1 LNVGIVGY
9 GVYVP
14 RYRIKVEE
22 IARIWGDDGESIKRE
37 LKISEKTVPSLDEDT
52 STIAVEAARN
62 ALKMSGINPK
72 EIGAIYVGSES
83 HPYTVKPTATIVA
96 EAIEANL
103 ETTAADYEFACKA
116 GTAAIQT
123 CMGLVSSG
131 MIKYGLAIGSDTAQG
146 APGDALEYTASAGG
160 AAFIIG
166 KGNVIARFE
175 GTLSYTTDTPD
186 FWRREGQNY
195 PSHGGRFTGSPAYF
209 KHVFNASKGLMNK
222 LKLKPE
228 DFDYAV
234 FHQPNGKFPRKVA
247 SMLGFTAEQIE
258 DGILVDRV
266 GNLYSGSSILGFAK
280 ILDIAE
286 PGERIL
292 LTSFGSGAGSD
303 SFSVVV
309 EEQIKKMRGKAP
321 SVEEFVND
329 RKYIDYA
336 IYVKLRRQL
345 KV

>member
-1 LNVGIVGY
+1 MNVGIVGY

-14 RYRIKVEE
+14 GYRIKVEE
-22 IARIWGDDGESIKRE
+22 IARVWGGDGVSIKRE
-37 LKISEKTVPSLDEDT
+37 LKISEKAVPELDEDT
-52 STIAVEAARN
+52 STMAVEAARN

-72 EIGAIYVGSES
+72 EIGAVYVGSES
-83 HPYTVKPTATIVA
+83 HPYTVKPTATVVV

-103 ETTAADYEFACKA
+103 EAMAADYEFACKA

-131 MIKYGLAIGSDTAQG
+131 MIKYGVAIGSDAAQG
-146 APGDALEYTASAGG
+146 APGDALEYTASAGS
-160 AAFIIG
+160 AAFIVG
-166 KGNVIARFE
+166 KKNSIARFE

-186 FWRREGQNY
+186 FWRREGQSY
-195 PSHGGRFTGSPAYF
+195 PSHGGRFTGTPAYF
-209 KHVFNASKGLMNK
+209 KHVFNASKGLMDK
-222 LKLKPE
+222 LKLAPK

-247 SMLGFTAEQIE
+247 SMLGFNAEQIE
-258 DGILVDRV
+258 EGILVDRV
-266 GNLYSGSSILGFAK
+266 GNLYSGSSMLGFAK

-286 PGERIL
+286 PGNRIL

-309 EEQIKKMRGKAP
+309 EDGIKDKRNKIL
-321 SVEEFVND
+321 VEDFIKNK
-329 RKYIDYA
+329 KYVDYA
-336 IYVKLRRQL
+336 TYIKLRRQM